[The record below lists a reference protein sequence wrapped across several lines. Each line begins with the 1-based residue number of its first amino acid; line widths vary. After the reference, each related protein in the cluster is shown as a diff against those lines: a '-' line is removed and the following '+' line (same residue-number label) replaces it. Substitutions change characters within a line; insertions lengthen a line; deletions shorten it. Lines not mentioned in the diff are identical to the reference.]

1 MLNSQFHS
9 VNILSL
15 KSGLVFDQ
23 SEVVSV
29 DVVLEIPRMYAFN
42 LVSLEILAFVINVLS
57 ASYTKWVSEWMYM
70 YVCVCVEACVL
81 EYVN

>member
-29 DVVLEIPRMYAFN
+29 DVVLEIPLMYAFN

-57 ASYTKWVSEWMYM
+57 ASYTK
-70 YVCVCVEACVL
+70 
-81 EYVN
+81 

>member
-57 ASYTKWVSEWMYM
+57 ASYTK
-70 YVCVCVEACVL
+70 
-81 EYVN
+81 